1 MQPVWTQLYIIVVQ
15 KAEKRIINKI
25 NKVILMSMSY
35 NMKTGFLAAM
45 VGLAVLT
52 SCGSKQQRQAP
63 SAVYK
68 TMKVAAKTVQ
78 LDTKYSATIRGRQ
91 DIDVFPQVG
100 GTLQKL
106 CVTEGQTVKKGQTLF
121 IIDQVPY
128 QAALNTAEAALK
140 AAEAQ
145 LATAELNYN
154 SRKQLFEERV
164 VSEFD
169 MQTAQNS
176 MLSAKA
182 AVAQAKAQVVNA
194 RNSLSYTVVKSPSDG
209 VVGTLPYRQG
219 ALVGASMPQPLTT
232 VSDNS
237 QMYVY
242 FSLNESELLKLAR
255 QYGSIDSAVVNMPPV
270 RLLLVD
276 GSEYEELGKVESV
289 SGVVDRQTGS
299 VQLRAVFNNPGK
311 LLHSG
316 STGNVIIPATY
327 ENAFVVPAAATV
339 QTQDKFKVYI
349 VDEKGIAHSQ
359 LITILEKDGGDEF
372 IVTSGLS
379 GGEEIVAEGAGM
391 VKEGQDVKKLGQ
403 AQEQPQNTENK

>member
-1 MQPVWTQLYIIVVQ
+1 M
-15 KAEKRIINKI
+15 R
-25 NKVILMSMSY
+25 MSY
-35 NMKTGFLAAM
+35 NIKTGLLTAI

-52 SCGSKQQRQAP
+52 SCGKKQQQQMP

-68 TMKVAAKTVQ
+68 TVKVSTQTIQ

-91 DIDVFPQVG
+91 DIDVYPQVG

-121 IIDQVPY
+121 IIDQVPF

-145 LATAELNYN
+145 QATAELNYN
-154 SRKQLFEERV
+154 SRKQLFDERV

-169 MQTAQNS
+169 MQTAHNAL
-176 MLSAKA
+176 LSAKA
-182 AVAQAKAQVVNA
+182 SVAQAKAQVVNA

-219 ALVGASMPQPLTT
+219 ALVGSSMPKPLTT

-255 QYGSIDSAVVNMPPV
+255 EYGSIDSAVVNMPPV

-276 GSEYEELGKVESV
+276 GSEYEEVGKVESV
-289 SGVVDRQTGS
+289 SGVVDRSTGS
-299 VQLRAVFNNPGK
+299 VQLRAVFNNPNK

-316 STGNVIIPATY
+316 STGNVIIPATF
-327 ENAFVVPAAATV
+327 ENVIVVPAAATV
-339 QTQDKFKVYI
+339 QTQDKFKVFI
-349 VDEKGIAHSQ
+349 VDENGIAHSQ
-359 LITILEKDGGDEF
+359 LITINEKDGGNEF
-372 IVTSGLS
+372 IVTSGLK

-391 VKEGQDVKKLGQ
+391 VKEGQDVKKLNQ
-403 AQEQPQNTENK
+403 NQPAETK

>member
-1 MQPVWTQLYIIVVQ
+1 
-15 KAEKRIINKI
+15 
-25 NKVILMSMSY
+25 
-35 NMKTGFLAAM
+35 MKTGFLAAM

-327 ENAFVVPAAATV
+327 ENVFVVPAAATV

>member
-1 MQPVWTQLYIIVVQ
+1 M
-15 KAEKRIINKI
+15 R
-25 NKVILMSMSY
+25 MSY
-35 NMKTGFLAAM
+35 NIKTGLLTAI

-52 SCGSKQQRQAP
+52 SCGKKQQQQMP

-68 TMKVAAKTVQ
+68 TVKVSTQTIQ
-78 LDTKYSATIRGRQ
+78 LDTEYSATIRGRQ
-91 DIDVFPQVG
+91 DIDVYPQVG

-121 IIDQVPY
+121 IIDQVPF

-145 LATAELNYN
+145 QATAELNYN
-154 SRKQLFEERV
+154 SRKQLFDERV

-169 MQTAQNS
+169 MQTAHNAL
-176 MLSAKA
+176 LSAKA

-219 ALVGASMPQPLTT
+219 ALVGSSMPKPLTT

-255 QYGSIDSAVVNMPPV
+255 EYGSIDSAVVNMPPV

-276 GSEYEELGKVESV
+276 GSEYEEVGKVESV
-289 SGVVDRQTGS
+289 SGVVDRSTGS
-299 VQLRAVFNNPGK
+299 VQLRAVFNNPNK

-316 STGNVIIPATY
+316 STGNVIIHATF
-327 ENAFVVPAAATV
+327 ENVIVVPAAATV
-339 QTQDKFKVYI
+339 QTQDKFKVFI
-349 VDEKGIAHSQ
+349 VDENGIAHSQ
-359 LITILEKDGGDEF
+359 LITINEKDGGNEF
-372 IVTSGLS
+372 IVTSGLK

-391 VKEGQDVKKLGQ
+391 VKEGQDVKKLNQ
-403 AQEQPQNTENK
+403 NQPAETK

>member
-1 MQPVWTQLYIIVVQ
+1 
-15 KAEKRIINKI
+15 
-25 NKVILMSMSY
+25 MSY
-35 NMKTGFLAAM
+35 NIKTGLLTAI

-52 SCGSKQQRQAP
+52 SCGKKQQQQMP

-68 TMKVAAKTVQ
+68 TVKVSTQTIQ
-78 LDTKYSATIRGRQ
+78 LDTEYSATIRGRQ
-91 DIDVFPQVG
+91 DIDVYPQVG

-121 IIDQVPY
+121 IIDQVPF

-145 LATAELNYN
+145 QATAELNYN
-154 SRKQLFEERV
+154 SRKQLFDERV

-169 MQTAQNS
+169 MQTAHNAL
-176 MLSAKA
+176 LSAKA

-194 RNSLSYTVVKSPSDG
+194 RNSLSYTVVKGPSDG

-219 ALVGASMPQPLTT
+219 ALVGSSMPKPLTT

-255 QYGSIDSAVVNMPPV
+255 EYGSIDSAVVNMPPV

-276 GSEYEELGKVESV
+276 GSEYEEVGKVESV
-289 SGVVDRQTGS
+289 SGVVDRSTGS
-299 VQLRAVFNNPGK
+299 VQLRAVFNNPNK

-316 STGNVIIPATY
+316 STGNVIIPATF
-327 ENAFVVPAAATV
+327 ENVIVVPAAATV
-339 QTQDKFKVYI
+339 QTQDKFKVFI
-349 VDEKGIAHSQ
+349 VDENGIAHSQ
-359 LITILEKDGGDEF
+359 LITINEKDGGNEF
-372 IVTSGLS
+372 IVTSGLK

-391 VKEGQDVKKLGQ
+391 VKEGQDVKKLNQ
-403 AQEQPQNTENK
+403 NQPAETK

>member
-1 MQPVWTQLYIIVVQ
+1 
-15 KAEKRIINKI
+15 
-25 NKVILMSMSY
+25 MSMSY

-237 QMYVY
+237 QIYVY

>member
-1 MQPVWTQLYIIVVQ
+1 M
-15 KAEKRIINKI
+15 R
-25 NKVILMSMSY
+25 MSY
-35 NMKTGFLAAM
+35 NIKTGLLTAI

-52 SCGSKQQRQAP
+52 SCGKKQQQQMP

-68 TMKVAAKTVQ
+68 TVKVSTQTIQ
-78 LDTKYSATIRGRQ
+78 LDTEYSATIRGRQ
-91 DIDVFPQVG
+91 DIDVYPQVG

-121 IIDQVPY
+121 IIDQVPF

-145 LATAELNYN
+145 QATAELNYN
-154 SRKQLFEERV
+154 SRKQLFDERV

-169 MQTAQNS
+169 MQTAHNAL
-176 MLSAKA
+176 LSAKA

-219 ALVGASMPQPLTT
+219 ALVGSSMPKPLTT
-232 VSDNS
+232 VSDNT

-255 QYGSIDSAVVNMPPV
+255 EYGSIDSAVVNMPPV

-276 GSEYEELGKVESV
+276 GSEYEEVGKVESV
-289 SGVVDRQTGS
+289 SGVVDRSTGS
-299 VQLRAVFNNPGK
+299 VQLRAVFNNPNK

-316 STGNVIIPATY
+316 STGNVIIPATF
-327 ENAFVVPAAATV
+327 ENVIVVPAAATV
-339 QTQDKFKVYI
+339 QTQDKFKVFI
-349 VDEKGIAHSQ
+349 VDENGIAHSQ
-359 LITILEKDGGDEF
+359 LITINEKDGGNEF
-372 IVTSGLS
+372 IVTSGLK

-391 VKEGQDVKKLGQ
+391 VKEGQDVKKLNQ
-403 AQEQPQNTENK
+403 NQPAETK

>member
-1 MQPVWTQLYIIVVQ
+1 
-15 KAEKRIINKI
+15 
-25 NKVILMSMSY
+25 MSY
-35 NMKTGFLAAM
+35 NIKTGLLTAI

-52 SCGSKQQRQAP
+52 SCGKKQQQQMP

-68 TMKVAAKTVQ
+68 TVKVSTQTIQ
-78 LDTKYSATIRGRQ
+78 LDTEYSATIRGRQ
-91 DIDVFPQVG
+91 DIDVYPQVG

-121 IIDQVPY
+121 IIDQVPF

-145 LATAELNYN
+145 QATAELNYN
-154 SRKQLFEERV
+154 SRKQLFDERV

-169 MQTAQNS
+169 MQTAHNS
-176 MLSAKA
+176 LLSAKA

-219 ALVGASMPQPLTT
+219 ALVGSSMPKPLTT

-255 QYGSIDSAVVNMPPV
+255 EYGSIVSAVVNMPPV

-276 GSEYEELGKVESV
+276 GSEYEEVGKVESV
-289 SGVVDRQTGS
+289 SGVVDRSTGS
-299 VQLRAVFNNPGK
+299 VQLRAVFNNPNK

-316 STGNVIIPATY
+316 STGNVIIPATF
-327 ENAFVVPAAATV
+327 ENVIVVPAAATV
-339 QTQDKFKVYI
+339 QTQDKFKVFI
-349 VDEKGIAHSQ
+349 VDENGIAHSQ
-359 LITILEKDGGDEF
+359 LITINEKDGGNEF
-372 IVTSGLS
+372 IVTSGLK

-391 VKEGQDVKKLGQ
+391 VKEGQDVKKLNQ
-403 AQEQPQNTENK
+403 NQPAETK

>member
-1 MQPVWTQLYIIVVQ
+1 
-15 KAEKRIINKI
+15 
-25 NKVILMSMSY
+25 
-35 NMKTGFLAAM
+35 MKTGFLAAM

-219 ALVGASMPQPLTT
+219 ALVGANMPQPLTT

>member
-1 MQPVWTQLYIIVVQ
+1 
-15 KAEKRIINKI
+15 
-25 NKVILMSMSY
+25 MSY
-35 NMKTGFLAAM
+35 NIKTGLLTAI

-52 SCGSKQQRQAP
+52 SCGKKQQQQMP

-68 TMKVAAKTVQ
+68 TVKVSTQTIQ
-78 LDTKYSATIRGRQ
+78 LDTEYSATIRGRQ
-91 DIDVFPQVG
+91 DIDVYPQVG

-121 IIDQVPY
+121 IIDQVPF

-145 LATAELNYN
+145 QATAELNYN
-154 SRKQLFEERV
+154 SRKQLFDERV

-169 MQTAQNS
+169 MQTAHNAL
-176 MLSAKA
+176 LSAKA

-219 ALVGASMPQPLTT
+219 ALVGSSMPKPLTT

-255 QYGSIDSAVVNMPPV
+255 EYGSIDSAVVNMPPV

-276 GSEYEELGKVESV
+276 GSEYEEVGKVESV
-289 SGVVDRQTGS
+289 SGVVDRSTGS
-299 VQLRAVFNNPGK
+299 VQLRAVFNNPNK

-316 STGNVIIPATY
+316 STGNVIIPATF
-327 ENAFVVPAAATV
+327 ENVIVVPAAATV
-339 QTQDKFKVYI
+339 QTQDKFKVFI
-349 VDEKGIAHSQ
+349 VDENGIAHSQ
-359 LITILEKDGGDEF
+359 LITINEKDGGNEF
-372 IVTSGLS
+372 IVTSGLK

-391 VKEGQDVKKLGQ
+391 VKEGQDVKKLNQ
-403 AQEQPQNTENK
+403 SQPAETK

>member
-1 MQPVWTQLYIIVVQ
+1 M
-15 KAEKRIINKI
+15 R
-25 NKVILMSMSY
+25 MSY
-35 NMKTGFLAAM
+35 NIKTGFLTAI

-52 SCGSKQQRQAP
+52 SCGKKQQQQMP

-68 TMKVAAKTVQ
+68 TVKVSTQTIQ
-78 LDTKYSATIRGRQ
+78 LDTEYSATIRGRQ
-91 DIDVFPQVG
+91 DIDVYPQVG

-121 IIDQVPY
+121 IIDQVPF

-145 LATAELNYN
+145 QATAELNYN
-154 SRKQLFEERV
+154 SRKQLFDERV

-169 MQTAQNS
+169 MQTAHNAL
-176 MLSAKA
+176 LSAKA

-219 ALVGASMPQPLTT
+219 ALVGSSMPKPLTT
-232 VSDNS
+232 VSDNT

-255 QYGSIDSAVVNMPPV
+255 EYGSIDSAIVNMPPV

-276 GSEYEELGKVESV
+276 GSEYEEVGKVESV
-289 SGVVDRQTGS
+289 SGVVDRSTGS
-299 VQLRAVFNNPGK
+299 VQLRAVFNNPNK

-316 STGNVIIPATY
+316 STGNVIIPATF
-327 ENAFVVPAAATV
+327 ENVIVVPAAATV
-339 QTQDKFKVYI
+339 QTQDKFKVFI
-349 VDEKGIAHSQ
+349 VDENGIAHSQ
-359 LITILEKDGGDEF
+359 LITINEKDGGNEF
-372 IVTSGLS
+372 IVTSGLK

-391 VKEGQDVKKLGQ
+391 VKEGQDVKKLNQ
-403 AQEQPQNTENK
+403 NQPAETK

>member
-1 MQPVWTQLYIIVVQ
+1 
-15 KAEKRIINKI
+15 
-25 NKVILMSMSY
+25 MSMSY

-255 QYGSIDSAVVNMPPV
+255 QYGNIDSAVVNMPPV

>member
-1 MQPVWTQLYIIVVQ
+1 M
-15 KAEKRIINKI
+15 R
-25 NKVILMSMSY
+25 MSY
-35 NMKTGFLAAM
+35 NIKTGFLTAI

-52 SCGSKQQRQAP
+52 SCGKKQQHQMP

-68 TMKVAAKTVQ
+68 TVKVSTQTIQ
-78 LDTKYSATIRGRQ
+78 LDTEYSATIRGRQ
-91 DIDVFPQVG
+91 DIDVYPQVG

-121 IIDQVPY
+121 IIDQVPF

-145 LATAELNYN
+145 QATAELNYN
-154 SRKQLFEERV
+154 SRKQLFDERV

-169 MQTAQNS
+169 MQTAHNAL
-176 MLSAKA
+176 LSAKA

-219 ALVGASMPQPLTT
+219 ALVGSSMPKPLTT

-255 QYGSIDSAVVNMPPV
+255 EYGSIDSAVVNMPPV

-276 GSEYEELGKVESV
+276 GSEYEEVGKVESV
-289 SGVVDRQTGS
+289 SGVVDRSTGS
-299 VQLRAVFNNPGK
+299 VQLRAVFNNPNK

-316 STGNVIIPATY
+316 STGNVIIPATF
-327 ENAFVVPAAATV
+327 ENAIVVPAAATV
-339 QTQDKFKVYI
+339 QTQDKFKVFI
-349 VDEKGIAHSQ
+349 VDENGIAHSQ
-359 LITILEKDGGDEF
+359 LITINEKDGGNEF
-372 IVTSGLS
+372 IVTSGLK

-391 VKEGQDVKKLGQ
+391 VKEGQDVKKLNQ
-403 AQEQPQNTENK
+403 DQPAETK

>member
-1 MQPVWTQLYIIVVQ
+1 
-15 KAEKRIINKI
+15 
-25 NKVILMSMSY
+25 
-35 NMKTGFLAAM
+35 MKTGFLAAM

-154 SRKQLFEERV
+154 SRKQLFEEHV

>member
-1 MQPVWTQLYIIVVQ
+1 M
-15 KAEKRIINKI
+15 R
-25 NKVILMSMSY
+25 MSY
-35 NMKTGFLAAM
+35 NIKTGLLTAI

-52 SCGSKQQRQAP
+52 SCGKKQQQQMP

-68 TMKVAAKTVQ
+68 TVKVSTQTIQ
-78 LDTKYSATIRGRQ
+78 LDTEYSATIRGRQ
-91 DIDVFPQVG
+91 DIDVYPQVG

-121 IIDQVPY
+121 IIDQVPF

-145 LATAELNYN
+145 QATAELNYN
-154 SRKQLFEERV
+154 SRKQLFDERV

-169 MQTAQNS
+169 MQTAHNAL
-176 MLSAKA
+176 LSAKA

-219 ALVGASMPQPLTT
+219 ALVGSSMPKPLTT

-255 QYGSIDSAVVNMPPV
+255 EYGSIDSAVVNMPPV

-276 GSEYEELGKVESV
+276 GSEYEEVGKVESV
-289 SGVVDRQTGS
+289 SGVVDRSTGS
-299 VQLRAVFNNPGK
+299 VQLRAVFNNPNK

-316 STGNVIIPATY
+316 STGNVIIPATF
-327 ENAFVVPAAATV
+327 ENAIVVPAAATV
-339 QTQDKFKVYI
+339 QTQDKFKVFI
-349 VDEKGIAHSQ
+349 VDENGIAHSQ
-359 LITILEKDGGDEF
+359 LITINEKEGGNEF
-372 IVTSGLS
+372 IVTSGLK

-391 VKEGQDVKKLGQ
+391 VKEGQDVKKLNQ
-403 AQEQPQNTENK
+403 NQPAETK

>member
-1 MQPVWTQLYIIVVQ
+1 
-15 KAEKRIINKI
+15 
-25 NKVILMSMSY
+25 MSMSY

-372 IVTSGLS
+372 IVTNGLS

>member
-1 MQPVWTQLYIIVVQ
+1 M
-15 KAEKRIINKI
+15 R
-25 NKVILMSMSY
+25 MSY
-35 NMKTGFLAAM
+35 NIKTGLLTAI

-52 SCGSKQQRQAP
+52 SCGKKQQQQMP

-68 TMKVAAKTVQ
+68 TVKVSTQTIQ
-78 LDTKYSATIRGRQ
+78 LDTEYSATIRGRQ
-91 DIDVFPQVG
+91 DIDVYPQVG

-121 IIDQVPY
+121 IIDQVPF

-145 LATAELNYN
+145 QATAELNYN
-154 SRKQLFEERV
+154 SRKQLFDERV

-169 MQTAQNS
+169 MQTAHNAL
-176 MLSAKA
+176 LSAKA

-219 ALVGASMPQPLTT
+219 ALVGSSMPKPLTT

-255 QYGSIDSAVVNMPPV
+255 EYGSIDSAVVNMPPV
-270 RLLLVD
+270 RMLLVD
-276 GSEYEELGKVESV
+276 GSEYEEVGKVESV
-289 SGVVDRQTGS
+289 SGVVDRSTGS
-299 VQLRAVFNNPGK
+299 VQLRAVFNNPNK

-316 STGNVIIPATY
+316 STGNVIIPATF
-327 ENAFVVPAAATV
+327 ENVIVVPAAATV
-339 QTQDKFKVYI
+339 QTQDKFKVFI
-349 VDEKGIAHSQ
+349 VDENGIAHSQ
-359 LITILEKDGGDEF
+359 LITINEKDGGNEF
-372 IVTSGLS
+372 IVTSGLK

-391 VKEGQDVKKLGQ
+391 VKEGQDVKKLNQ
-403 AQEQPQNTENK
+403 NQPAETK

>member
-1 MQPVWTQLYIIVVQ
+1 M
-15 KAEKRIINKI
+15 R
-25 NKVILMSMSY
+25 MSY
-35 NMKTGFLAAM
+35 NIKTGLLTAI

-52 SCGSKQQRQAP
+52 SCGKKQQQQMP

-68 TMKVAAKTVQ
+68 TVKVSTQTIQ
-78 LDTKYSATIRGRQ
+78 LDTEYSATIRGRQ
-91 DIDVFPQVG
+91 DIDVYPQVG

-121 IIDQVPY
+121 IIDQVPF

-145 LATAELNYN
+145 QATAELNYN
-154 SRKQLFEERV
+154 SRKQLFDERV

-169 MQTAQNS
+169 MQTAHNS
-176 MLSAKA
+176 LLSAKA

-219 ALVGASMPQPLTT
+219 ALVGSSMPKPLTT
-232 VSDNS
+232 VSDNT

-255 QYGSIDSAVVNMPPV
+255 EYGSIDSAVVNMPPV

-276 GSEYEELGKVESV
+276 GSEYEEVGKVESV
-289 SGVVDRQTGS
+289 SGVVDRSTGS
-299 VQLRAVFNNPGK
+299 VQLRAVFNNPNK

-316 STGNVIIPATY
+316 STGNVIIPATF
-327 ENAFVVPAAATV
+327 ENAIVVPAAATV
-339 QTQDKFKVYI
+339 QTQDKFKVFI
-349 VDEKGIAHSQ
+349 VDENGIAHSQ
-359 LITILEKDGGDEF
+359 LITINEKDGGNEF
-372 IVTSGLS
+372 IVTSGLK

-391 VKEGQDVKKLGQ
+391 VKEGQDVKKLNQ
-403 AQEQPQNTENK
+403 NQPAETK

>member
-1 MQPVWTQLYIIVVQ
+1 M
-15 KAEKRIINKI
+15 R
-25 NKVILMSMSY
+25 MSY
-35 NMKTGFLAAM
+35 NIKTGLLTAI

-52 SCGSKQQRQAP
+52 SCGKKQQQQMP

-68 TMKVAAKTVQ
+68 TVKVSTQTIQ
-78 LDTKYSATIRGRQ
+78 LDTEYSATIRGRQ
-91 DIDVFPQVG
+91 DIDVYPQVG

-121 IIDQVPY
+121 IIDQVPF

-145 LATAELNYN
+145 QATAELNYN
-154 SRKQLFEERV
+154 SRKQLFDERV

-169 MQTAQNS
+169 MQTAHNAL
-176 MLSAKA
+176 LSAKA

-194 RNSLSYTVVKSPSDG
+194 RNSLSYTVVKGPSDG

-219 ALVGASMPQPLTT
+219 ALVGSSMPKPLTT

-255 QYGSIDSAVVNMPPV
+255 EYGSIDSAVVNMPPV

-276 GSEYEELGKVESV
+276 GSEYEEVGKVESV
-289 SGVVDRQTGS
+289 SGVVDRSTGS
-299 VQLRAVFNNPGK
+299 VQLRAVFNNPNK

-316 STGNVIIPATY
+316 STGNVIIPATF
-327 ENAFVVPAAATV
+327 ENVIVVPAAATV
-339 QTQDKFKVYI
+339 QTQDKFKVFI
-349 VDEKGIAHSQ
+349 VDENGIAHSQ
-359 LITILEKDGGDEF
+359 LITINEKDGGNEF
-372 IVTSGLS
+372 IVTSGLK

-391 VKEGQDVKKLGQ
+391 VKEGQDVKKLNQ
-403 AQEQPQNTENK
+403 NQPAETK

>member
-1 MQPVWTQLYIIVVQ
+1 
-15 KAEKRIINKI
+15 
-25 NKVILMSMSY
+25 MSY
-35 NMKTGFLAAM
+35 NIKTGLLTAI

-52 SCGSKQQRQAP
+52 SCGKKQQQQMP

-68 TMKVAAKTVQ
+68 TVKVSTQTIQ
-78 LDTKYSATIRGRQ
+78 LDTEYSATIRGRQ
-91 DIDVFPQVG
+91 DIDVYPQVG

-121 IIDQVPY
+121 IIDQVPF

-145 LATAELNYN
+145 QATAELNYN
-154 SRKQLFEERV
+154 SRKQLFDERV

-169 MQTAQNS
+169 MQTAHNAL
-176 MLSAKA
+176 LSAKA

-219 ALVGASMPQPLTT
+219 ALVGSSMPKPLTT

-255 QYGSIDSAVVNMPPV
+255 EYGSIDSAVVNMPPV

-276 GSEYEELGKVESV
+276 GSEYEEVGKVESV
-289 SGVVDRQTGS
+289 SGVVDRSTGS
-299 VQLRAVFNNPGK
+299 VQLRAVFNNPNK

-316 STGNVIIPATY
+316 STGNVIIPATF
-327 ENAFVVPAAATV
+327 ENVIVVPAAATV
-339 QTQDKFKVYI
+339 QTQDKFNVFI
-349 VDEKGIAHSQ
+349 VDENGIAHSQ
-359 LITILEKDGGDEF
+359 LITINEKDGGNEF
-372 IVTSGLS
+372 IVTSGLK

-391 VKEGQDVKKLGQ
+391 VKEGQDVKKLNQ
-403 AQEQPQNTENK
+403 NQPAETK

>member
-1 MQPVWTQLYIIVVQ
+1 
-15 KAEKRIINKI
+15 
-25 NKVILMSMSY
+25 
-35 NMKTGFLAAM
+35 MKTGFLAAM

-349 VDEKGIAHSQ
+349 VDEKGIAHSR

>member
-1 MQPVWTQLYIIVVQ
+1 M
-15 KAEKRIINKI
+15 R
-25 NKVILMSMSY
+25 MSY
-35 NMKTGFLAAM
+35 NIKTGLLTAI

-52 SCGSKQQRQAP
+52 SCGKKQQQQMP

-68 TMKVAAKTVQ
+68 TVKVSTQTIQ
-78 LDTKYSATIRGRQ
+78 LDTEYSATIRGRQ
-91 DIDVFPQVG
+91 DIDVYPQVG

-121 IIDQVPY
+121 IIDQGPF

-145 LATAELNYN
+145 QATAELNYN
-154 SRKQLFEERV
+154 SRKQLFDERV

-169 MQTAQNS
+169 MQTAHNAL
-176 MLSAKA
+176 LSAKA

-219 ALVGASMPQPLTT
+219 ALVGSSMPKPLTT

-255 QYGSIDSAVVNMPPV
+255 EYGSIDSAVVNMPPV

-276 GSEYEELGKVESV
+276 GSEYEEVGKVESV
-289 SGVVDRQTGS
+289 SGVVDRSTGS
-299 VQLRAVFNNPGK
+299 VQLRAVFNNPNK

-316 STGNVIIPATY
+316 STGNVIIPATF
-327 ENAFVVPAAATV
+327 ENVIVVPAAATV
-339 QTQDKFKVYI
+339 QTQDKFKVFI
-349 VDEKGIAHSQ
+349 VDENGIAHSQ
-359 LITILEKDGGDEF
+359 LITINEKDGGNEF
-372 IVTSGLS
+372 IVTSGLK

-391 VKEGQDVKKLGQ
+391 VKEGQDVKKLNQ
-403 AQEQPQNTENK
+403 NQPAETK

>member
-1 MQPVWTQLYIIVVQ
+1 
-15 KAEKRIINKI
+15 
-25 NKVILMSMSY
+25 MSY
-35 NMKTGFLAAM
+35 NIKTGLLTAI

-52 SCGSKQQRQAP
+52 SCGKKQQQQMP

-68 TMKVAAKTVQ
+68 TVKVSTQTIQ
-78 LDTKYSATIRGRQ
+78 LDTEYSATIRGRQ
-91 DIDVFPQVG
+91 DIDVYPQVG

-121 IIDQVPY
+121 IIDQVPF

-145 LATAELNYN
+145 QATAELNYN
-154 SRKQLFEERV
+154 SRKQLFDERV

-169 MQTAQNS
+169 MQTAHNS
-176 MLSAKA
+176 LLSAKA

-219 ALVGASMPQPLTT
+219 ALVGSSMPKPLTT
-232 VSDNS
+232 VSDNT

-255 QYGSIDSAVVNMPPV
+255 EYGSIDSAIVNMPPV

-276 GSEYEELGKVESV
+276 GSEYEEVGKVESV
-289 SGVVDRQTGS
+289 SGVVDRSTGS
-299 VQLRAVFNNPGK
+299 VQLRAVFNNPNK

-316 STGNVIIPATY
+316 STGNVIIPATF
-327 ENAFVVPAAATV
+327 ENVIVVPAAATV
-339 QTQDKFKVYI
+339 QTQDKFKVFI
-349 VDEKGIAHSQ
+349 VDENGIAHSQ
-359 LITILEKDGGDEF
+359 LITINEKDGGNEF
-372 IVTSGLS
+372 IVTSGLK

-391 VKEGQDVKKLGQ
+391 VKEGQDVKKLNQ
-403 AQEQPQNTENK
+403 NQPAETK

>member
-1 MQPVWTQLYIIVVQ
+1 M
-15 KAEKRIINKI
+15 R
-25 NKVILMSMSY
+25 MSY
-35 NMKTGFLAAM
+35 NIKTGLLTAI

-52 SCGSKQQRQAP
+52 SCGKKQQQQMP

-68 TMKVAAKTVQ
+68 TVKVSTQTIQ
-78 LDTKYSATIRGRQ
+78 LDTEYSATIRGRQ
-91 DIDVFPQVG
+91 DIDVYPQVG

-121 IIDQVPY
+121 IIDQVPF

-145 LATAELNYN
+145 QATAELNYN
-154 SRKQLFEERV
+154 SRKQLFDERV

-169 MQTAQNS
+169 MQTAHNAL
-176 MLSAKA
+176 LSAKA

-219 ALVGASMPQPLTT
+219 ALVGSSMPKPLTT

-255 QYGSIDSAVVNMPPV
+255 EYGSIDSAVVNMPPV
-270 RLLLVD
+270 RMLLVD
-276 GSEYEELGKVESV
+276 GSEYEEVGKVESV
-289 SGVVDRQTGS
+289 SGVVDRSTGS
-299 VQLRAVFNNPGK
+299 VQLRAVFNNPNK

-316 STGNVIIPATY
+316 STGNVIIPATF
-327 ENAFVVPAAATV
+327 ENVIVVPAAATV
-339 QTQDKFKVYI
+339 QTQDKFKVFI
-349 VDEKGIAHSQ
+349 VDENGIAHSQ
-359 LITILEKDGGDEF
+359 LITINEKDGGNEF
-372 IVTSGLS
+372 IVTSGLK

-391 VKEGQDVKKLGQ
+391 VKEGQDVKKLNQ
-403 AQEQPQNTENK
+403 SQPAETK

>member
-1 MQPVWTQLYIIVVQ
+1 M
-15 KAEKRIINKI
+15 R
-25 NKVILMSMSY
+25 MSY
-35 NMKTGFLAAM
+35 NIKTGILTAI

-52 SCGSKQQRQAP
+52 SCGKKQQQQMP

-68 TMKVAAKTVQ
+68 TVKVSTQTIQ
-78 LDTKYSATIRGRQ
+78 LDTEYSATIRGRQ
-91 DIDVFPQVG
+91 DIDVYPQVG

-121 IIDQVPY
+121 IIDQVPF

-145 LATAELNYN
+145 QATAELNYN
-154 SRKQLFEERV
+154 SRKQLFDERV

-169 MQTAQNS
+169 MQTAHNAL
-176 MLSAKA
+176 LSAKA

-219 ALVGASMPQPLTT
+219 ALVGSSMPKPLTT

-255 QYGSIDSAVVNMPPV
+255 EYGSIDSAVVNMPPV

-276 GSEYEELGKVESV
+276 GSEYEEVGKVESV
-289 SGVVDRQTGS
+289 SGVVDRSTGS
-299 VQLRAVFNNPGK
+299 VQLRAVFNNPNK

-316 STGNVIIPATY
+316 STGNVIIPATF
-327 ENAFVVPAAATV
+327 ENVIVVPAAATV
-339 QTQDKFKVYI
+339 QTQDKFKVFI
-349 VDEKGIAHSQ
+349 VDENGIAHSQ
-359 LITILEKDGGDEF
+359 LITINEKDGGNEF
-372 IVTSGLS
+372 IVTSGLK

-391 VKEGQDVKKLGQ
+391 VKEGQDVKKLNQ
-403 AQEQPQNTENK
+403 DQPAETK

>member
-1 MQPVWTQLYIIVVQ
+1 M
-15 KAEKRIINKI
+15 R
-25 NKVILMSMSY
+25 MSY
-35 NMKTGFLAAM
+35 NIKTGLLTAI

-52 SCGSKQQRQAP
+52 SCGKKQQQQIP

-68 TMKVAAKTVQ
+68 TVKVSTQTIQ
-78 LDTKYSATIRGRQ
+78 LDTEYSATIRGRQ
-91 DIDVFPQVG
+91 DIDVYPQVG

-121 IIDQVPY
+121 IIDQVPF

-145 LATAELNYN
+145 QATAELNYN
-154 SRKQLFEERV
+154 SRKQLFDERV

-169 MQTAQNS
+169 MQTAHNAL
-176 MLSAKA
+176 LSAKA

-219 ALVGASMPQPLTT
+219 ALVGSSMPKPLTT

-255 QYGSIDSAVVNMPPV
+255 EYGSIDSAVVNMPPV

-276 GSEYEELGKVESV
+276 GSEYEEVGKVESV
-289 SGVVDRQTGS
+289 SGVVDRSTGS
-299 VQLRAVFNNPGK
+299 VQLRAVFNNPNK

-316 STGNVIIPATY
+316 STGNVIIPATF
-327 ENAFVVPAAATV
+327 ENVIVVPAAATV
-339 QTQDKFKVYI
+339 QTQDKFKVFI
-349 VDEKGIAHSQ
+349 VDENGIAHSQ
-359 LITILEKDGGDEF
+359 LITINEKDGGNEF
-372 IVTSGLS
+372 IVTSGLK

-391 VKEGQDVKKLGQ
+391 VKEGQDVKKLNQ
-403 AQEQPQNTENK
+403 NQPAETK

>member
-1 MQPVWTQLYIIVVQ
+1 M
-15 KAEKRIINKI
+15 R
-25 NKVILMSMSY
+25 MSY
-35 NMKTGFLAAM
+35 NIKTGLLTAI

-52 SCGSKQQRQAP
+52 SCGKKQQQQMP

-68 TMKVAAKTVQ
+68 TVKVSTQTIQ
-78 LDTKYSATIRGRQ
+78 LDTEYSATIRGRQ
-91 DIDVFPQVG
+91 DIDVYPQVG

-121 IIDQVPY
+121 IIDQVPF

-145 LATAELNYN
+145 QATAELNYN
-154 SRKQLFEERV
+154 SRKQLFDERV

-169 MQTAQNS
+169 MQTAHNAL
-176 MLSAKA
+176 LSAKA

-219 ALVGASMPQPLTT
+219 ALVGSSMPKPLTT

-255 QYGSIDSAVVNMPPV
+255 EYGSIDSAVVNMPPV

-276 GSEYEELGKVESV
+276 GSEYEEVGKVESV
-289 SGVVDRQTGS
+289 SGVVDRSTGS
-299 VQLRAVFNNPGK
+299 VQLRAVFNNPNK

-316 STGNVIIPATY
+316 STGNVIIPATF
-327 ENAFVVPAAATV
+327 ENAIVVPAAATV
-339 QTQDKFKVYI
+339 QTQDKFKVFI
-349 VDEKGIAHSQ
+349 VDENGIAHSQ
-359 LITILEKDGGDEF
+359 LITINEKDGGNEF
-372 IVTSGLS
+372 IVTSGLK

-391 VKEGQDVKKLGQ
+391 VKEGQDVQKLNQ
-403 AQEQPQNTENK
+403 SQPAETK

>member
-1 MQPVWTQLYIIVVQ
+1 M
-15 KAEKRIINKI
+15 R
-25 NKVILMSMSY
+25 MSY
-35 NMKTGFLAAM
+35 NIKTGLLTAI

-52 SCGSKQQRQAP
+52 SCGKKQQQQMP

-68 TMKVAAKTVQ
+68 TVKVSTQTIQ
-78 LDTKYSATIRGRQ
+78 LDTEYSATIRGRQ
-91 DIDVFPQVG
+91 DIDVYPQVG

-121 IIDQVPY
+121 IIDQVPF
-128 QAALNTAEAALK
+128 QASLNTAEAALK

-145 LATAELNYN
+145 QATAELNYN
-154 SRKQLFEERV
+154 SRKQLFDERV

-169 MQTAQNS
+169 MQTAHNS
-176 MLSAKA
+176 LLSAKA

-219 ALVGASMPQPLTT
+219 ALVGSSMPKPLTT

-255 QYGSIDSAVVNMPPV
+255 EYGSIDSAVVNMPPV

-276 GSEYEELGKVESV
+276 GSEYEEVGKVESV
-289 SGVVDRQTGS
+289 SGVVDRSTGS
-299 VQLRAVFNNPGK
+299 VQLRAVFTNPNK

-316 STGNVIIPATY
+316 STGNVIIPATF
-327 ENAFVVPAAATV
+327 ENVIVVPAAATV
-339 QTQDKFKVYI
+339 QTQDKFKVFI
-349 VDEKGIAHSQ
+349 VDENGIAHSQ
-359 LITILEKDGGDEF
+359 LITINEKDGGNEF
-372 IVTSGLS
+372 IVTSGLK

-391 VKEGQDVKKLGQ
+391 VKEGQDVKKLNQ
-403 AQEQPQNTENK
+403 NQPAETK

>member
-1 MQPVWTQLYIIVVQ
+1 
-15 KAEKRIINKI
+15 
-25 NKVILMSMSY
+25 MSY
-35 NMKTGFLAAM
+35 NIKTGLLTAI

-52 SCGSKQQRQAP
+52 SCGKKQQQQMP

-68 TMKVAAKTVQ
+68 TVKVSTQTIQ
-78 LDTKYSATIRGRQ
+78 LDTEYSATIRGRQ
-91 DIDVFPQVG
+91 DIDVYPQVG

-121 IIDQVPY
+121 IIDQVPF

-145 LATAELNYN
+145 QATAELNYN
-154 SRKQLFEERV
+154 SRKQLFDERV

-169 MQTAQNS
+169 MQTAHNAL
-176 MLSAKA
+176 LSAKA

-219 ALVGASMPQPLTT
+219 ALVGSSMPKPLTT

-255 QYGSIDSAVVNMPPV
+255 EYGSIDSAVVNMPPV

-276 GSEYEELGKVESV
+276 GSEYEEVGKVESV
-289 SGVVDRQTGS
+289 SGVVDRSTGS
-299 VQLRAVFNNPGK
+299 VQLRAVFNNPNK

-316 STGNVIIPATY
+316 STGNVIIPATF
-327 ENAFVVPAAATV
+327 ENAIVVPAAATV
-339 QTQDKFKVYI
+339 QTQDKFKVFI
-349 VDEKGIAHSQ
+349 VDENGIAHSQ
-359 LITILEKDGGDEF
+359 LITINEKDGGNEF
-372 IVTSGLS
+372 IVTSGLK

-391 VKEGQDVKKLGQ
+391 VKEGQDVKKLNQ
-403 AQEQPQNTENK
+403 NQPAETK